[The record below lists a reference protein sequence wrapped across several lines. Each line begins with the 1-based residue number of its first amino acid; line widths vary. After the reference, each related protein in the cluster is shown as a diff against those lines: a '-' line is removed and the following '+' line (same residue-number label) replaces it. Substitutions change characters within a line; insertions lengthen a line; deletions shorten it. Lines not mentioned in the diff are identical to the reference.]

1 MQYLID
7 GHNLIPKVG
16 LRLEQ
21 PDDEHEL
28 LKRLQ
33 EFCRLRRARVEV
45 YFDAAAPGF
54 AGSRKV
60 GVVTAHFI
68 HQGASADS
76 AIEARLVKMKR
87 SARNWTVVSSDARV
101 QQSAAAAHAVTM
113 QAEEFAIEMSRAERS
128 AHSGFKPD
136 PLLSPEEV
144 EGWMNLFEKRGR

>member
-21 PDDEHEL
+21 LDDEYEL

-33 EFCRLRRARVEV
+33 EFCRLRRGRVEV

-54 AGSRKV
+54 AGSHKV

-76 AIEARLVKMKR
+76 AIEARLIKMKK

-101 QQSAAAAHAVTM
+101 QRSAAAAHAGTM
-113 QAEEFAIEMSRAERS
+113 LAEDFAAEMSRVERLAGLKS
-128 AHSGFKPD
+128 RPD
-136 PLLSPEEV
+136 PVLSPEEV
-144 EGWMNLFEKRGR
+144 EKWMTLFEKRGR

>member
-68 HQGASADS
+68 RQGASADS
-76 AIEARLVKMKR
+76 AIEARLIKMKR

-101 QQSAAAAHAVTM
+101 QQSAAAARAVTM
-113 QAEEFAIEMSRAERS
+113 QAEEFAIEMSRAEKPS
-128 AHSGFKPD
+128 HSNFKPD
-136 PLLSPEEV
+136 PVLSPEDV
-144 EGWMNLFEKRGR
+144 EGWLNIFEKRGR